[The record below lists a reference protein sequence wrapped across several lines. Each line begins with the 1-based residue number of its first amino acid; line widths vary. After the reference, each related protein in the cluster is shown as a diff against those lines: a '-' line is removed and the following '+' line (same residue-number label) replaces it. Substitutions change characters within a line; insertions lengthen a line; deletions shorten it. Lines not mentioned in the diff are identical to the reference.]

1 MRIVLFG
8 PPGAGKG
15 TQAGLLAQRLGLKQI
30 STGALIR
37 DAMRVGT
44 PAGKRARAYV
54 NAGKLVPGEVV
65 RAMAEEA
72 IAANDFDNFILDG
85 YPRTVEQA
93 TWLDA
98 FLTKFHAR
106 LTDIIVLK
114 VPDSVIVER
123 LSKRRVHKITGAS
136 YHLDF
141 NPPPE
146 DLDVSLIVQRPD
158 DRPEVI
164 LERIQQYHKQT
175 QPVQEYYAQKRYIT
189 RIQGVGEQR
198 AIYSQIVASLQ
209 AKALAA

>member
-15 TQAGLLAQRLGLKQI
+15 TQAAMLAERLGLKQI

-37 DAMRVGT
+37 DAMRLGT
-44 PAGKRARAYV
+44 PAGKRACAYV

-72 IAANDFDNFILDG
+72 IAANDFDNLILDG

-93 TWLDA
+93 MWLDD
-98 FLTKFHAR
+98 FLTEHHTR
-106 LTDIIVLK
+106 LTNIVVLQ
-114 VPDSVIVER
+114 VPDAVIVQR

-141 NPPPE
+141 NPPPA
-146 DLDVSLIVQRPD
+146 DLDPNLIVQRPD
-158 DRPEVI
+158 DHPNVI
-164 LERIQQYHKQT
+164 LERIQQYHEQT
-175 QPVQEYYAQKRYIT
+175 RPVQQYYAEKRYIT
-189 RIQGVGEQR
+189 RIPGVGEQET
-198 AIYSQIVASLQ
+198 IYNQIAQSLH